1 MQTFTEYL
9 QQKGYS
15 ESSIRNF
22 VYQVQKLLQ
31 WLQQQPVLP
40 QYVTYNRLLQYIKI
54 LKQQGQQARYI
65 NGQLN
70 AIRHYF
76 DHLLAQQIIP
86 DNPAADLHLKGI
98 TKRLPHL

>member
-54 LKQQGQQARYI
+54 DKYLEIAHDVRTLTRQLRGTCQLGDT
-65 NGQLN
+65 GQLGGTDQLGGTFYDESTTLRS
-70 AIRHYF
+70 AF
-76 DHLLAQQIIP
+76 
-86 DNPAADLHLKGI
+86 
-98 TKRLPHL
+98 